1 MRWSILPLLILA
13 TACGDVDDHD
23 HGDDNEVITTVELT
37 FTAPGGDPVVTAT
50 WADPENDG
58 SPVIDDIV
66 LPGPTDPPAVWALSV
81 RFLNELE
88 SPAEDLT
95 SEVADE
101 GEAHQVFFTGSA
113 VEGPAVDGNAGAP
126 LLHAYD
132 DADANGAPIG
142 LDNTVRVQAEGTGEL
157 IVTLR
162 HMPEEGGTPVKT
174 STSAADVAEG
184 GFAAIGGDNDAE
196 VTFPVEVAPA
206 PM

>member
-1 MRWSILPLLILA
+1 MRASFLFILA
-13 TACGDVDDHD
+13 LPVACADVEGHV
-23 HGDDNEVITTVELT
+23 HGDEGEVITTVELT
-37 FTAPGGDPVVTAT
+37 FTAPGGAPVVTAI

-66 LPGPTDPPAVWALSV
+66 LPGPTDPPSVWSLGV

-95 SEVADE
+95 TEVADE

-113 VEGPAVDGNAGAP
+113 VEGPAVSGGAGAP

-132 DADANGAPIG
+132 DADALGDPIG
-142 LDNTVRVQAEGTGEL
+142 LDNAITVQAAGSGEL

-162 HMPEEGGTPVKT
+162 HMPEEGGVAIKT
-174 STSAADVAEG
+174 ASAAADVAAG
-184 GFAAIGGDNDAE
+184 GFDAIGGDNDAQ
-196 VTFPVEVAPA
+196 VTFPVTVTP
-206 PM
+206 